1 MKVDA
6 IQSTDGTRAQGTTSV
21 AGKGEDF
28 SSYLQ
33 TPTSLEDIFE
43 EAAQTYHVP
52 KSLIKAIAK
61 TESDF
66 NPNATSKAGAQ
77 GIMQLM
83 PATARELGV
92 EDSYDPYQ
100 NIMGGTK
107 YISQMLEKYDG
118 DVTLALAAYN
128 AGSNNVAKYGG
139 VPPFK
144 ETQNYVVKV
153 TKYMQEGVEAPN
165 ATYAVE
171 KSNHTDSIHTDNIR
185 AASLEEAEDNFYQDI
200 LDQIFS
206 YEEYLR
212 FIDLY
217 TKLQEAQQE
226 KEKEEQEQQK
236 EKSEAYYNYQAI
248 RYSPAV
254 MNLLGGID

>member
-21 AGKGEDF
+21 ADKGEDF

-33 TPTSLEDIFE
+33 VPTSLEDIFE

-107 YISQMLEKYDG
+107 YISQMLEQYDG

-153 TKYMQEGVEAPN
+153 TSYMQEGVEAPN
-165 ATYAVE
+165 TTYAVE
-171 KSNHTDSIHTDNIR
+171 KSNHTDSINTDSVR
-185 AASLEEAEDNFYQDI
+185 AASLEEAEDNLYQDI
-200 LDQIFS
+200 LNQIFS
-206 YEEYLR
+206 YEDYLR

-217 TKLQEAQQE
+217 TQLQEAQQE

-236 EKSEAYYNYQAI
+236 EKSDSYYTYQTI

-254 MNLLGGID
+254 MNLLGGIN